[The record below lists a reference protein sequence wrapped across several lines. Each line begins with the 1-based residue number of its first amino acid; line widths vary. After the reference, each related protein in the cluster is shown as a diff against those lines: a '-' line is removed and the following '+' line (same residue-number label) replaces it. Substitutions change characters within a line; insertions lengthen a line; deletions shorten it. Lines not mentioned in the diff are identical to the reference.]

1 MEKGRGGVSGH
12 IISKG
17 RGGAAV
23 SRWPVRQQE
32 GRMLRCSYR
41 GTTGHSLLDVR
52 EGQEGAVHTAEG
64 GGPLREKGGG
74 TGRTCSTSEKGRKSR
89 SAGTSTPR
97 SALILSRSCSLLK
110 VSMPLQGVVGG
121 M

>member
-64 GGPLREKGGG
+64 GGPLKEGGG

-110 VSMPLQGVVGG
+110 VSMPLLGVVGG

>member
-1 MEKGRGGVSGH
+1 MATSFQRA
-12 IISKG
+12 
-17 RGGAAV
+17 GAGLRSVAE
-23 SRWPVRQQE
+23 WPVRQSQQE
-32 GRMLRCSYR
+32 SRMLRCSCR

-64 GGPLREKGGG
+64 GGPLKEGGG